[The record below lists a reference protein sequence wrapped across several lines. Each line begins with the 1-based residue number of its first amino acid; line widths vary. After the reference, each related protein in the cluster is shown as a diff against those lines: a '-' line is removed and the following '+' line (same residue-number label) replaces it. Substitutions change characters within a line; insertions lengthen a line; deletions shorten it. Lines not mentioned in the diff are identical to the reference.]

1 MFPSLEE
8 TNSWYPQIG
17 DMIVVYPRMLEPHE
31 PGYVGTII
39 GRGKYNGSHTAHV
52 MWSNPDHIP
61 PYYHKEIGYLVTN
74 IRNIPHEFQLFRAGK
89 KVRDVEP
96 RWKK

>member
-1 MFPSLEE
+1 MFLSLEE
-8 TNSWYPQIG
+8 TNSWYPQLG

-31 PGYVGTII
+31 PGYVGTIVS
-39 GRGKYNGSHTAHV
+39 RGKFNGNNVVHV
-52 MWSNPDHIP
+52 MWSNPDHVP
-61 PYYHKEIGYLVTN
+61 PYYHEEMGYLVTN
-74 IRNIPHEFQLFRAGK
+74 IRQHPHEFQLYRNGE

>member
-1 MFPSLEE
+1 MFPSIEE

-39 GRGKYNGSHTAHV
+39 GRGKYNGSSTAHV
-52 MWSNPDHIP
+52 MWSNPDHKHP
-61 PYYHKEIGYLVTN
+61 
-74 IRNIPHEFQLFRAGK
+74 QLTA
-89 KVRDVEP
+89 
-96 RWKK
+96 

>member
-17 DMIVVYPRMLEPHE
+17 DMLVVYPRHLEPNE
-31 PGYVGTII
+31 DGYIGTIRSR
-39 GRGKYNGSHTAHV
+39 GRFHGSDTVQV
-52 MWSNPDHIP
+52 MWSNPDYIP
-61 PYYHKEIGYLVTN
+61 AYYREEIGYLVTN
-74 IRNIPHEFQLFRAGK
+74 IHNLPHEFQLFRAGK

-96 RWKK
+96 RWKR